1 MKLQQ
6 VKFRVDG
13 LSWKFMV
20 FRTISLSL
28 AILLVSSCTTGHKK
42 LSDAQRSSIETVDVY
57 LLVVQDEVFPIIDE
71 RNIMAE
77 SGNGLFPSVLEGDID
92 AKSNRKAHQSLKPLY
107 EQIGHLDARRM
118 FASDVK
124 HFVPETW
131 EVNGIDHIANA
142 VIMDKEEIKKRI
154 LSLGDREHFIYAEL
168 TYHFS
173 ENYRYMLVE
182 LDAGLYDENIPRYKL
197 SKEYKDAEPIYHVR
211 STYQSDRAVG
221 SESELIDY
229 WVHDNGAAY
238 EQALVS
244 GIEEVS
250 RMMVWSILGK
260 FSEKSCY
267 RSVMGPVGDS
277 PANAI
282 KGWLIEGDHTG
293 RHIMQDHSGFF
304 YSKKG
309 RVVYRLKGHKGSC
322 SEEPDL

>member
-1 MKLQQ
+1 MIN
-6 VKFRVDG
+6 VGR
-13 LSWKFMV
+13 FMV
-20 FRTISLSL
+20 FRAVSLSL
-28 AILLVSSCTTGHKK
+28 TFFLVASCTATPKK
-42 LSDAQRSSIETVDVY
+42 LSDAQRSMLDTVDVY
-57 LLVVQDEVFPIIDE
+57 LLVVQDEVSPIIDE

-77 SGNGLFPSVLEGDID
+77 SGQGLFPSVLEGDID
-92 AKSNRKAHQSLKPLY
+92 AKSNRKAHQRLKPLY
-107 EQIGHLDARRM
+107 EKTGHLDARRI

-131 EVNGIDHIANA
+131 EVDGIDHTANA
-142 VIMDKEEIKKRI
+142 VILNKKGIKERI
-154 LSLGDREHFIYAEL
+154 LSLGDEEHFIYAEL

-182 LDAGLYDENIPRYKL
+182 LDAGLYDESIPRYKL
-197 SKEYKDAEPIYHVR
+197 SKAYKDPEPIYR
-211 STYQSDRAVG
+211 LQSTYQSDRAVG

-229 WVHDNGAAY
+229 WVRDNGAAY
-238 EQALVS
+238 EEALVS
-244 GIEEVS
+244 GIKEVS
-250 RMMVWSILGK
+250 RMMVWSMLGK

-293 RHIMQDHSGFF
+293 RHIIQDHSGYF

-309 RVVYRLKGHKGSC
+309 RVVYRLEGHKGSC
-322 SEEPDL
+322 SEKPDL